1 MLSEGRRLC
10 QKGDFDAGKGT
21 GILKILVEYVFDD
34 GGKYLYRT
42 KSKTRPVII

>member
-21 GILKILVEYVFDD
+21 GILKILVECVFDE
-34 GGKYLYRT
+34 GGKYRT
-42 KSKTRPVII
+42 KSKTLPVII